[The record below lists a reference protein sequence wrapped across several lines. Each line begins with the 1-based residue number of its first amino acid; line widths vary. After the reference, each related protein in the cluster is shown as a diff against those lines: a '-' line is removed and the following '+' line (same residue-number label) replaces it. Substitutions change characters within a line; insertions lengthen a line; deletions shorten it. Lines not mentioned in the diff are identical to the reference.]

1 MIPMK
6 KTVHFFLAFNLFLSC
21 ENPSILETISD
32 KNVTISFRKDS
43 DEKVLVLN
51 VPLEFTLNLNSEKIK
66 NVRIYYISNGKL
78 SSLSEDYA
86 VYDRASNQKLLFDIK
101 KVNQKYPAN
110 IYIIDRR
117 ISIQE
122 EKALELVNRY
132 APNSNLSNLQSDN
145 DSITLTS
152 YKKFREDNPQFITNM
167 RKESDSLKLNLV
179 FGKGKTKIIGK
190 KIEW

>member
-1 MIPMK
+1 MK

-32 KNVTISFRKDS
+32 KNVTISFRKDN

-86 VYDRASNQKLLFDIK
+86 VYDRANNQKLLFDIK
-101 KVNQKYPAN
+101 KVNQKYPEK

-145 DSITLTS
+145 DSITLIS
-152 YKKFREDNPQFITNM
+152 YKKFREDNLQFITNM